1 MIYSLKIINRLI
13 LVLGLLFIYQIQSKG
28 QLSTLKNN
36 KYHVGFSYR
45 GVSSFRALTDS
56 ADLFS
61 EGDAWGSIQIKYR
74 VNNEDWFYLFTN
86 STRFSKIDEQTIVY
100 SDSLFDMALC
110 MKRFYTLKEDGLHLR
125 IELTNTSIREI
136 ELGDIVLPVKW
147 NSPERNQDKAT
158 PKHIFE
164 RTFIQKQS
172 ISLNSSFLTFSKPSG
187 IGEFY
192 LMTTGKQTPLEFFD
206 YSNHTSNIYI
216 HSGATAP
223 QIEGNWRLPHTT
235 QILAPVGTKGNS
247 ISYEFVLTSASK
259 YEDLRNT
266 LCKGGLLDVRA
277 VPGYTV
283 PQDLSV
289 KVAIRLKGTID
300 SLWAEF
306 PHQTSIK
313 SIGQGPNGAHL
324 FEIKFNRLG
333 ENMVHVYYNEG
344 EHSILEFFSTEPI
357 ETLIKKRSSFI
368 VNHQQHKQPGKW
380 WDGLY
385 SVYDMKQQKLRGPE
399 DTDGFDGW
407 WAYVIA
413 CDDPILG
420 KAPFVAAKNA
430 VYPDS
435 AEIASLEYH
444 IKNFVWGKLQRSA
457 DEKPYPYAVYG
468 VPNWHVSRDSSLH
481 AMIFPNDFREM
492 QIWRAYDYPH
502 IIKLY
507 YHMYEIA
514 KTSPEFT
521 HYLDAEGYLER
532 AYQTAVAYYSYPYS
546 VWSWFDTYKWGIY
559 NEKVILDVIAELERN
574 QRKKEADNLRI
585 EWEKKAKY
593 FIYDDEY
600 PFRSEHSFDRTAFE
614 SSFALAKYAV
624 ENPMKPDKKL
634 WYDKNKKRWY
644 SHPKVSM
651 NDAIHFMDKQHY
663 AGLSVRGWLMPKYYL
678 AGADCASAEHTHE
691 MSYMSMMGGWSVLEY
706 GLYYSNNS
714 DWIELGYNSYLSS
727 WALMNTGNQGSDYG
741 YWFPGKEND
750 GATGWA
756 FMSAKSGQT
765 WLQKKEQRGVWH
777 YDGEI
782 DLGYGAAFKTARTIV
797 VQDSVFGLHA
807 YGGELAKVGSTLK
820 VIPKDGVRQQ
830 FSYLLGKY
838 RYHLALKQDG
848 FAKEAPVVISSK
860 GKKLTFILE
869 NRELNLNHTTLLEI
883 RSEKNI
889 PKQVIADGKK
899 LPIQKSKMGW
909 EVEIPSK
916 EMNQEVNILF

>member
-1 MIYSLKIINRLI
+1 MIYQHKIIYNIILI
-13 LVLGLLFIYQIQSKG
+13 LGFLFIPNIQSKG
-28 QLSTLKNN
+28 QLSSLKNN
-36 KYHVGFSYR
+36 KYQVAFSYR
-45 GVSSFRALTDS
+45 GVSSFKAISDS
-56 ADLFS
+56 ADLFT
-61 EGDAWGSIQIKYR
+61 EGDAWGSIHVKYR
-74 VNNEDWFYLFTN
+74 VNNEDWFNLFIN
-86 STRFSKIDEQTIVY
+86 STRFSKIDEQTVLY
-100 SDSLFDMALC
+100 TDSLFDMALC

-125 IELTNTSIREI
+125 VELTNTSKREI
-136 ELGDIVLPVKW
+136 ELGDVVVPVKW
-147 NSPERNQDKAT
+147 NSPDRNQDKAT

-164 RTFIQKQS
+164 KTFIQKQN
-172 ISLNSSFLTFSKPSG
+172 ISLNASFLTFSKPAG
-187 IGEFY
+187 TGEFY
-192 LMTTGKQTPLEFFD
+192 LMTTGEHTPLEFFD
-206 YSNHTSNIYI
+206 YSNHTSNLYI

-223 QIEGNWRLPHTT
+223 EIEGNWRLPHST
-235 QILAPVGTKGNS
+235 QKLAPAGKNGSS
-247 ISYEFVLTSASK
+247 ITYQFLLTSVSK
-259 YEDLRNT
+259 YEDLRSAVYNS
-266 LCKGGLLDVRA
+266 GLLDVRA
-277 VPGYTV
+277 APGYTV

-289 KVAIRLKGTID
+289 KVAIRLNGTID
-300 SLWAEF
+300 SLKAEY
-306 PHQTSIK
+306 PNQTIIR
-313 SIGQGPNGAHL
+313 SIGKGPNGAHL
-324 FEIKFNRLG
+324 FEIDFDRLG
-333 ENMVHVYYNEG
+333 ENMVRVYYNGSEQ
-344 EHSILEFFSTEPI
+344 SILEFFSTEPI
-357 ETLIKKRSSFI
+357 ETLIKKRSAFI

-385 SVYDMKQQKLRGPE
+385 SVYDMKQKKLRGPE

-435 AEIASLEYH
+435 TEIASLEYH
-444 IKNFVWGKLQRSA
+444 IKNFVWGKLQRS
-457 DEKPYPYAVYG
+457 DEEKPYPYAVYG
-468 VPNWHVSRDSSLH
+468 VPNWHVSRDSLLH
-481 AMIFPNDFREM
+481 SMIFPNDFRAM

-514 KTSPEFT
+514 QSSPELM
-521 HYLDAEGYLER
+521 HDLDADGYLER
-532 AYQTAVAYYSYPYS
+532 AYQTAVAYYTYPYE

-559 NEKVILDVIAELERN
+559 NEKVILDVITALEKN
-574 QRKKEADNLRI
+574 QRQKDADYLRS

-624 ENPMKPDKKL
+624 ENPMKPDQNL
-634 WYDKNKKRWY
+634 WYDKNKIIWY
-644 SHPKVSM
+644 SHPEVSTQ
-651 NDAIHFMDKQHY
+651 DAKEFMDKQHY

-678 AGADCASAEHTHE
+678 AGADCASAKHTHE

-706 GLYYSNNS
+706 GLYYSNNT
-714 DWIELGYNSYLSS
+714 DWLELGYNSYLSS
-727 WALMNTGNQGSDYG
+727 WSLMNTGNKDSDYG

-765 WLQKKEQRGVWH
+765 WLQKNEQRGVWH

-782 DLGYGAAFKTARTIV
+782 DLGYGAAFNTARTIV

-807 YGGELAKVGSTLK
+807 YGGTLTKDGSELK

-830 FSYLLGKY
+830 FSYVLGKY

-848 FAKEAPVVISSK
+848 FAKDVPVIISSK
-860 GKKLTFILE
+860 GEKLKFVLE
-869 NRELNLNHTTLLEI
+869 NREVNLNHTTLLKI
-883 RSEKNI
+883 RSEKNM
-889 PKQVIADGKK
+889 PKKVITVGKELSIHK
-899 LPIQKSKMGW
+899 TQTGW
-909 EVEIPSK
+909 EVNIPVK
-916 EMNQEVNILF
+916 ANNQEVSIQF